1 MVVKKD
7 QNLFQNN
14 HQRTKQMS
22 PIRKFLRY
30 VKPYKWQMAAGISCI
45 LVSLSFGLLVPYF
58 VGMAVD
64 DFAVEVTWQK
74 IVYYPLIILAVNLG
88 SGIFLFLQRRLLINA
103 SRHIEFDM
111 RQDFYDSLINQPLEY
126 FHRTRVGD
134 LMARATNDLS
144 AIRQIVGPM
153 ILYSFQAI
161 FALAIVLPILLN
173 ISVKLTLLIL
183 IPMPLVS
190 LTVKILGEQ
199 IHKRFEKIQEF
210 FSDITARA
218 QENLTGVRVVRAYA
232 QEDAEIEQFQVL
244 NREYAARNLQLVK
257 FAAAMRP
264 LLFFF
269 IGLGFVIIV
278 AVGVPMAVNGEIT
291 AGAFTSFVLYL
302 QRMIW
307 YLIALG
313 YVVNLYQRGTAS
325 LKRFNA
331 VLETEPTIKDA
342 PGTREQPKIKGE
354 IEFRNLSFGYG
365 GSIEEGPGTK
375 SEPPAVAGGLR
386 QDNGTVTGENVDGP
400 TQPPATAGG
409 SDLDRGLVLQN
420 INLKIDPGKTVAFVG
435 RTGSG
440 KSTLVSLVPRL
451 LDAPDGTVL
460 IDGIPVRQFPLEQL
474 RSSIGFVPQETFL
487 FSDTL
492 AENIAMGVGEEGGE
506 KGIQGDGE
514 RASVYTDV
522 PVVNRVSPS
531 PLRPFS
537 PSSAVSVEKAAE
549 VAGLASDVKD
559 FPGKY
564 EQLVGERGITLSGGQ
579 KQRTA
584 IARAV
589 MRDPRILIL
598 DDSLSAVDTYTEEK
612 ILHNLRDVRSDRTTL
627 IVSHRV
633 STIRD
638 ADLICVLDHGRI
650 IERGTHDELL
660 ALDGEYADL
669 YERQLLEEEL
679 EATD

>member
-1 MVVKKD
+1 MEQLKK
-7 QNLFQNN
+7 FA
-14 HQRTKQMS
+14 
-22 PIRKFLRY
+22 RY
-30 VKPYKWQMAAGISCI
+30 FKPYKWTILLGILFILCSMA
-45 LVSLSFGLLVPYF
+45 FGLLIPYL
-58 VGMAVD
+58 VGQAVD
-64 DFAVEVTWQK
+64 DLGREVTWNK
-74 IVYYPLIILAVNLG
+74 VVYYPLIILGVNFF
-88 SGIFLFLQRRLLINA
+88 SGIFLFLQRRLLINT

-111 RQDFYDSLINQPLEY
+111 RQDFYAALVDQPLEY
-126 FHRTRVGD
+126 FHKNRVGD
-134 LMARATNDLS
+134 LMARATNDLA

-161 FALAIVLPILLN
+161 FALAISLPIMLR
-173 ISVKLTLLIL
+173 ISVKLTLLLL

-190 LTVKILGEQ
+190 LTVKVLGAQ

-232 QEDAEIEQFQVL
+232 REETEIEQFQVL
-244 NREYAARNLQLVK
+244 NREYAEQNIHLVK

-264 LLFFF
+264 MLFFF

-278 AVGVPMAVNGEIT
+278 AVGVPMAVRGEIT
-291 AGAFTSFVLYL
+291 AGDFTAFILYL

-325 LKRFNA
+325 LKRFNTILEA
-331 VLETEPTIKDA
+331 VPTIKDSPEA
-342 PGTREQPKIKGE
+342 HEQPPIKGA
-354 IEFRNLSFGYG
+354 IEFRNLNFAYD
-365 GSIEEGPGTK
+365 GTR
-375 SEPPAVAGGLR
+375 VL
-386 QDNGTVTGENVDGP
+386 ENI
-400 TQPPATAGG
+400 
-409 SDLDRGLVLQN
+409 DLD
-420 INLKIDPGKTVAFVG
+420 IEPGQTVAFVG

-451 LDAPDGTVL
+451 LDAPEGTIL
-460 IDGIPVRQFPLEQL
+460 IDDIPIRHYPIEQL
-474 RSSIGFVPQETFL
+474 RHAIGFVPQETFL
-487 FSDTL
+487 FSDSL
-492 AENIAMGVGEEGGE
+492 ADNIAFGVENADRE
-506 KGIQGDGE
+506 KGRKGE
-514 RASVYTDV
+514 REIADDNGRSKSSVQLEKAV
-522 PVVNRVSPS
+522 ALS
-531 PLRPFS
+531 PLLPFS
-537 PSSAVSVEKAAE
+537 PSTISVEKAAE
-549 VAGLASDVKD
+549 IAGLADD
-559 FPGKY
+559 IREFPGKY

-589 MRDPRILIL
+589 MRDPRILVL

-612 ILHNLRDVRSDRTTL
+612 ILHNLRDIRSGRTTL

-633 STIRD
+633 STIKD
-638 ADLICVLDHGRI
+638 ADLICVLDEGRI

-660 ALDGEYADL
+660 ALGGEYADL

-679 EATD
+679 EATQ

>member
-1 MVVKKD
+1 MEQLKK
-7 QNLFQNN
+7 FAKYF
-14 HQRTKQMS
+14 T
-22 PIRKFLRY
+22 
-30 VKPYKWQMAAGISCI
+30 PYKWHIAGGIFYI
-45 LVSLSFGLLVPYF
+45 LVSMAFGLLIPYLI
-58 VGMAVD
+58 GEAID
-64 DFAVEVTWQK
+64 DLNAQVTWNK
-74 IVYYPLIILAVNLG
+74 VLYYPLIILGVNFM
-88 SGIFLFLQRRLLINA
+88 SGIFLFLQRRTLINT

-111 RQDFYDSLINQPLEY
+111 REDFYAALVDQPLGY
-126 FHRTRVGD
+126 FHEHRVGD
-134 LMARATNDLS
+134 LMARATNDLA

-161 FALAIVLPILLN
+161 FALAISLPIMLN
-173 ISVKLTLLIL
+173 ISVKLTLLLL

-190 LTVKILGEQ
+190 LTVKYLGEQ
-199 IHKRFEKIQEF
+199 IHRRFEKIQEF
-210 FSDITARA
+210 FSDITART

-232 QEDAEIEQFQVL
+232 QEESEIEQFQVL
-244 NREYAARNLQLVK
+244 NHGYADQNLRLVK

-264 LLFFF
+264 MLFFF

-278 AVGVPMAVNGEIT
+278 AVGVPMAVRGEIT
-291 AGAFTSFVLYL
+291 AGNFTSFILYL

-331 VLETEPTIKDA
+331 ILEAEPAITDLEDVH
-342 PGTREQPKIKGE
+342 EQPTIKGE
-354 IEFRNLSFGYG
+354 IEFRDLNFAY
-365 GSIEEGPGTK
+365 
-375 SEPPAVAGGLR
+375 
-386 QDNGTVTGENVDGP
+386 NGKP
-400 TQPPATAGG
+400 
-409 SDLDRGLVLQN
+409 VLKN
-420 INLKIDPGKTVAFVG
+420 INLTIEQGKTVAFVG
-435 RTGSG
+435 KTGSG
-440 KSTLVSLVPRL
+440 KSTLVSLIPRL
-451 LDAPDGTVL
+451 MEAPEGSVLLDGK
-460 IDGIPVRQFPLEQL
+460 PVRQFPLAQL

-492 AENIAMGVGEEGGE
+492 AENIAFGVESEPG
-506 KGIQGDGE
+506 
-514 RASVYTDV
+514 
-522 PVVNRVSPS
+522 VVATGYSSTQR
-531 PLRPFS
+531 LR
-537 PSSAVSVEKAAE
+537 SSISVEKAADI
-549 VAGLASDVKD
+549 AGLADDIKE

-612 ILHNLRDVRSDRTTL
+612 ILHNLRDIRSERTTL
-627 IVSHRV
+627 VVSHRV

-638 ADLICVLDHGRI
+638 ADLICVLENGRI

-660 ALDGEYADL
+660 AIEGEYADL

>member
-1 MVVKKD
+1 ME
-7 QNLFQNN
+7 QL
-14 HQRTKQMS
+14 
-22 PIRKFLRY
+22 RKFARY
-30 VKPYKWQMAAGISCI
+30 LTPYRWRMIAGISFI
-45 LVSLSFGLLVPYF
+45 LFSLAFGLLVPYF
-58 VGMAVD
+58 VGKAVD
-64 DFAVEVTWQK
+64 DLSIEITWDK
-74 IVYYPLIILAVNLG
+74 IIYYPLVILGVNLA
-88 SGIFLFLQRRLLINA
+88 SGIFLFLQRRILINA

-111 RQDFYDSLINQPLEY
+111 REDFYAALVDQPLEY
-126 FHRTRVGD
+126 FQRTRVGD
-134 LMARATNDLS
+134 LMARATNDLA

-161 FALAIVLPILLN
+161 FAFAIVLPILLN

-232 QEDAEIEQFQVL
+232 QEDSEIEQFQVL

-278 AVGVPMAVNGEIT
+278 AVGVPMAASGEIS
-291 AGAFTSFVLYL
+291 AGDFTSFILYL

-325 LKRFNA
+325 LRRFNV
-331 VLETEPTIKDA
+331 VLDAEPSIKDA
-342 PGTREQPKIKGE
+342 PEARPQSSIKGE
-354 IEFRNLSFGYG
+354 IEFRDLTFAY
-365 GSIEEGPGTK
+365 
-375 SEPPAVAGGLR
+375 
-386 QDNGTVTGENVDGP
+386 NGTP
-400 TQPPATAGG
+400 
-409 SDLDRGLVLQN
+409 VLEGITLRIEQ
-420 INLKIDPGKTVAFVG
+420 GRTVAFVG
-435 RTGSG
+435 KTGSG

-451 LDAPDGTVL
+451 LDAPDGTIL
-460 IDGIPVRQFPLEQL
+460 IDGIPVRRYPLEQL
-474 RSSIGFVPQETFL
+474 RQSIGFVPQETFL

-492 AENIAMGVGEEGGE
+492 AENIAMGVQTGDTESERRGDA
-506 KGIQGDGE
+506 GIIDFAK
-514 RASVYTDV
+514 ASVDQS
-522 PVVNRVSPS
+522 VSAS
-531 PLRPFS
+531 PHHKFPAS
-537 PSSAVSVEKAAE
+537 NISVEKAAD
-549 VAGLASDVKD
+549 VAGLTSDIQA
-559 FPGKY
+559 FPQKY

-598 DDSLSAVDTYTEEK
+598 DDSLSAVDTYTEES
-612 ILHNLRDVRSDRTTL
+612 ILRNLRDLRQDRTTL

-638 ADLICVLDHGRI
+638 ADMICVLDDGRI
-650 IERGTHDELL
+650 IERGTHDELI
-660 ALDGEYADL
+660 AIDGEYAEL

>member
-1 MVVKKD
+1 MEPLKK
-7 QNLFQNN
+7 FA
-14 HQRTKQMS
+14 
-22 PIRKFLRY
+22 RY
-30 VKPYKWQMAAGISCI
+30 FAPYKWHIAAGIFFI
-45 LVSLSFGLLVPYF
+45 LCSMAFGLLIPF
-58 VGMAVD
+58 LVGKAVD
-64 DFAVEVTWQK
+64 DLSHEVTWNK
-74 IVYYPLIILAVNLG
+74 VFYYPLVILAVNAS
-88 SGIFLFLQRRLLINA
+88 SGVFLFLQRRLLINT

-111 RQDFYDSLINQPLEY
+111 RESFYAALVDQPLEY
-126 FHRTRVGD
+126 FHNNRVGD
-134 LMARATNDLS
+134 LMARATNDLA

-161 FALAIVLPILLN
+161 FALCISLPIMLN
-173 ISVKLTLLIL
+173 ISVKLTLLLL

-190 LTVKILGEQ
+190 LTVKYLGAQ
-199 IHKRFEKIQEF
+199 IHTRFEKIQGF
-210 FSDITARA
+210 FSDITART

-232 QEDAEIEQFQVL
+232 QEDAEIDEFQKL
-244 NREYAARNLQLVK
+244 NWDYADQNLRLVK

-278 AVGVPMAVNGEIT
+278 AVGVPMAVRGEIT
-291 AGAFTSFVLYL
+291 AGDFTAFILYL

-325 LKRFNA
+325 LKRFNTI
-331 VLETEPTIKDA
+331 LEAEPTIRDE
-342 PGTREQPKIKGE
+342 PGTHEQPPIKGKIQFRDLTFAYNGKPVLE
-354 IEFRNLSFGYG
+354 DIDLTIE
-365 GSIEEGPGTK
+365 
-375 SEPPAVAGGLR
+375 
-386 QDNGTVTGENVDGP
+386 Q
-400 TQPPATAGG
+400 
-409 SDLDRGLVLQN
+409 
-420 INLKIDPGKTVAFVG
+420 GKTVAFVG
-435 RTGSG
+435 KTGSG
-440 KSTLVSLVPRL
+440 KSTLVSLIPRL
-451 LDAPDGTVL
+451 LDAPDGSVL
-460 IDGIPVRQFPLEQL
+460 VDDKPVREYPLAQL
-474 RSSIGFVPQETFL
+474 RRAIGFVPQETFL

-492 AENIAMGVGEEGGE
+492 ANNIAFGVDDQPPRRRDAEALLNGDTKD
-506 KGIQGDGE
+506 KGDKMPAGK
-514 RASVYTDV
+514 SKT
-522 PVVNRVSPS
+522 SLS
-531 PLRPFS
+531 S
-537 PSSAVSVEKAAE
+537 PSSLLIRDSASPRPGRGISVEKSAE
-549 VAGLASDVKD
+549 IAGLADDIKD
-559 FPGKY
+559 FPDKY

-612 ILHNLRDVRSDRTTL
+612 ILHNLRDVRLDRTTL

-638 ADLICVLDHGRI
+638 ADLICVLHEGRM

-660 ALDGEYADL
+660 QLDGEYAAL

-679 EATD
+679 DATD